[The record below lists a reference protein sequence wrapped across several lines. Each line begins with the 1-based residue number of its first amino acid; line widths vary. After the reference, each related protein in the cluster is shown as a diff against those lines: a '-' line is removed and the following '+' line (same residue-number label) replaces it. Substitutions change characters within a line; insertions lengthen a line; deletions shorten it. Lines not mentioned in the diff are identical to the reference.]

1 MFDKGERVRLRVPG
15 LRTGFVTSF
24 QLAVTSE
31 EDEDLR
37 NDTFYYT
44 LNSQPTAQ

>member
-1 MFDKGERVRLRVPG
+1 MSG

-24 QLAVTSE
+24 QLAVNSA

-37 NDTFYYT
+37 HDSFYYT
-44 LNSQPTAQ
+44 LNEQPR